1 MNKHFTLTAVA
12 PVPPVSLKL
21 KFADGHEAT
30 VDLTRIIESSPV
42 LAPLNNPAVLACAA
56 LGEGGLIVSF
66 GDDDMLELGADNLRA
81 RAIEQAGGYSH
92 EFLWNWMA
100 KHSLTLDEAARAIG
114 ISRRMLAYYRSGKNP
129 VPKTVALACLGW
141 ETCGKKAA

>member
-30 VDLTRIIESSPV
+30 VDLTRIIESSP
-42 LAPLNNPAVLACAA
+42 VLACAA

-129 VPKTVALACLGW
+129 VPKTVALTCLGW

>member
-1 MNKHFTLTAVA
+1 MNKHFTLTAVTSA
-12 PVPPVSLKL
+12 PPARLKL
-21 KFADGHEAT
+21 KFADGQEAT
-30 VDLTRIIESSPV
+30 VDLSGIIASSPV

-56 LGEGGLIVSF
+56 LGEGGQVVTF
-66 GDDDMLELGADNLRA
+66 GDDGMLELAADNLRS

-100 KHSLTLDEAARAIG
+100 RHGLTLDEAARAIG

-141 ETCGKKAA
+141 EACGKQAA